1 VWFSSIRPTDERGTR
16 RLAELNRLGESLYIA
31 KRTIVVTMTVE
42 SALALW
48 SFREGVSFLAFFF
61 CGVLSVVVGA
71 LAATRDVT
79 NLRRRFGEVDNV

>member
-1 VWFSSIRPTDERGTR
+1 LIRATDESGIR

-31 KRTIVVTMTVE
+31 KRTVGVTMTVE

-61 CGVLSVVVGA
+61 CGVLSVVAGA
-71 LAATRDVT
+71 LAAMRDVT
-79 NLRRRFGEVDNV
+79 NLRRRFGEVDEV